1 MLTSSKREAI
11 KSGGRGGYSA
21 SLGSVHRGGQYSKSR
36 PGVDGNSN
44 TVHPWFIF
52 HRWIEHVRPIRL
64 GRQRTWSS
72 LSACQAAAAARELD
86 DANAMAKA
94 GGPGPAHL
102 WRVVLHARGIAGR
115 VRRELRR
122 RSAWSWRT
130 ALAARALWSV
140 GPLARTSSLP
150 PPPAAVGFL
159 LL

>member
-1 MLTSSKREAI
+1 MPRMLTSSKREAI

-86 DANAMAKA
+86 DDNAMA
-94 GGPGPAHL
+94 
-102 WRVVLHARGIAGR
+102 
-115 VRRELRR
+115 
-122 RSAWSWRT
+122 
-130 ALAARALWSV
+130 
-140 GPLARTSSLP
+140 
-150 PPPAAVGFL
+150 
-159 LL
+159 